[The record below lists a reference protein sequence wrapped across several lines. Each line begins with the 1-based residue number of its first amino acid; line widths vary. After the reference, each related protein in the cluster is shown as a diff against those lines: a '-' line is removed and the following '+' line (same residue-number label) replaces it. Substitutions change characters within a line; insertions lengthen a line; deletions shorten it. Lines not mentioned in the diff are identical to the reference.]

1 MCASFAKHSQYTFDH
16 LCIDYLA
23 VFSPALY
30 LECEQHTSLKP
41 THSGHTEAMCALV
54 AYRLIYPWWQLVC
67 NYIMGLH

>member
-1 MCASFAKHSQYTFDH
+1 MCDPFAKHSQYTFDH

-54 AYRLIYPWWQLVC
+54 C
-67 NYIMGLH
+67 TCGLQTDLPMVSAGV